1 MIQIFKNIAFWFKNL
16 FAKKKP
22 VHHNAIVSK
31 KRVMNGLKVWEANLA
46 TGDVIPAEIETTT
59 FFDAN
64 GRMRKNRKVLI
75 RKNCIY
81 EYALNGENACR
92 KLELRIA
99 NIVKTTK

>member
-16 FAKKKP
+16 FTSKKP
-22 VHHNAIVSK
+22 VHKNPIVSK
-31 KRVMNGLKVWEANLA
+31 KRVMKGLKVWEGDLIS
-46 TGDVIPAEIETTT
+46 GDVVEAEIEIT
-59 FFDAN
+59 FSFDAN
-64 GRMRKNRKVLI
+64 GKSRRNRKVLI